1 MLCYVMAGYVLWLLV
16 AAVLW
21 LWVMVMVGYEKCVGW
36 SGPSVGDAPS
46 LSFSCVCERSLDDVT

>member
-21 LWVMVMVGYEKCVGW
+21 LWVVVGYEKNV
-36 SGPSVGDAPS
+36 
-46 LSFSCVCERSLDDVT
+46 